1 MIWVKLFGGLIAGF
15 MAWRLVKRFWKPFLK
30 FLLCLGVIAILL
42 LVYLFVDIYFQ
53 EMEYN
58 KTWGYNQKI
67 KKPNIIEYYLKPT
80 KQIKDS

>member
-58 KTWGYNQKI
+58 KAWGYNQKQ

>member
-1 MIWVKLFGGLIAGF
+1 MIWIKLFAGLIAGF
-15 MAWRLVKRFWKPFLK
+15 IAWRLVKKYWKPFLK

-53 EMEYN
+53 EMRFN
-58 KTWGYNQKI
+58 KRWGYNQNR